1 MTVQVAAKLPEEL
14 VRRVDELVA
23 AGTFPNRSA
32 AIRQGLES
40 LVVGL
45 RRGAIDDAI
54 RQGYTRRPESAEE
67 LARARRLAESAIED
81 EPWER
86 WW

>member
-1 MTVQVAAKLPEEL
+1 MTVQVAAKLPDEL
-14 VRRVDELVA
+14 IRRVDELVS
-23 AGTFPNRSA
+23 AGTFPSRSS

-40 LVVGL
+40 LLGL
-45 RRGAIDDAI
+45 LERQALDDSV
-54 RQGYTRRPESAEE
+54 RQGYTRRPESPEE
-67 LARARRLAESAIED
+67 MDGARRLAERAIAD